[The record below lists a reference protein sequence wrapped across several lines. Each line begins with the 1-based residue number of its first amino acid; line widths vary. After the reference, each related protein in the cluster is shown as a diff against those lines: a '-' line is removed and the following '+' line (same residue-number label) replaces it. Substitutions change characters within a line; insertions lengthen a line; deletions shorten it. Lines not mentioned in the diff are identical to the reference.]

1 MMLTEVIETILAIPF
16 GFVLGSLY
24 FWGLWQTTQQLPVT
38 RAPLRLF
45 LASYFGRLTLAGL
58 GFYGIAQGGWVNVLL
73 SLLGFLIARSL
84 LIRRWEPKPY
94 QDEN

>member
-1 MMLTEVIETILAIPF
+1 MVTEVIETMLAIPF
-16 GFVLGSLY
+16 GFALGSLY
-24 FWGLWQTTQQLPVT
+24 FWGLWQTTQQLTLT

-58 GFYGIAQGGWVNVLL
+58 GFYWLAQGGWVNVLVG
-73 SLLGFLIARSL
+73 LLGFLIARSL

-94 QDEN
+94 QEEN